1 MSHCDHA
8 DVERLRS
15 LTRQLLACA
24 AAADWDSATAI
35 EADRRPLL
43 YRVFGGVSHGGHTRY
58 RALLQE
64 ILVADQEIIH
74 LAKQRHGELTG
85 LLRQL
90 GQGRSACRVYESN
103 TASR

>member
-90 GQGRSACRVYESN
+90 GQGRSACRVYEGN

>member
-1 MSHCDHA
+1 MSHRDSA

-15 LTRQLLACA
+15 LTQQLLACA
-24 AAADWDSATAI
+24 TAADWDCAMAI

-43 YRVFGGVSHGGHTRY
+43 YQVFGDVPLGSHSRY

-64 ILVADQEIIH
+64 ILAVDQEIIH
-74 LAKQRHGELTG
+74 LAKQRHGELSG

-103 TASR
+103 TTSR